1 MEVLVS
7 KKQEGRCIRVIKA
20 AVLGSPISHSLS
32 PLLHTL
38 AYSELGIESEYTRIE
53 VKAGEL
59 EAFLNSCGPTWS
71 GFSLTMPLKEEV
83 LNFST
88 TVAPLAARIRSAN
101 TLVQSSSQ
109 IWTASTTDVSGFTH
123 ALSAHGKDASGRVF
137 VIGGGATARAAVSAC
152 DGVASEITVMVRS
165 SSRVNELSKSVEFTD
180 IEFVEWGD
188 TRLFESADLII
199 STVPEGASDSLV
211 RDFPSMPRGIF
222 FDVLYKPW
230 PTLSLKTWSG
240 LGGQVIDGLDLL
252 IHQAIDQVAIFS
264 GQFVERENM
273 AQLMRRHGLKA
284 LEQST

>member
-1 MEVLVS
+1 L
-7 KKQEGRCIRVIKA
+7 IKA

-32 PLLHTL
+32 PLLHTI

-53 VKAGEL
+53 VKSGEL
-59 EAFLNSCGPTWS
+59 EGFLNSCGPTWS

-83 LNFST
+83 LDFST
-88 TVAPLAARIRSAN
+88 TVSPLAARIRSAN
-101 TLVQSSSQ
+101 TLVQSSPQ
-109 IWTASTTDVSGFTH
+109 RWNASTTDVSGFTH
-123 ALSAHGKDASGRVF
+123 ALSAHGRDASGRVL

-152 DGVASEITVMVRS
+152 DGVASGITVMVRS
-165 SSRVNELSKSVEFTD
+165 LSRVDELSKSVEVTE

-188 TRLFESADLII
+188 THLFETADLVI

-211 RDFPSMPRGIF
+211 KDFPTMPTGIF

-230 PTLSLKTWSG
+230 PTLALKSWSA
-240 LGGQVIDGLDLL
+240 LGGQVVDGLDLL

-264 GQFVERENM
+264 GQFVERKSM
-273 AQLMRRHGLKA
+273 AQLMRLHGLKA